1 MSEQNDILLDVKN
14 LRIGFRQGGTIARA
28 VEDTSFSIRRG
39 ELLALVGESGSGKS
53 VTAMSLLGLLP
64 EVSAVISNG
73 TAMFDGHD
81 LLKMSRKELNE
92 IRGNR
97 ISMIFQ
103 EPMTA
108 LNPVL
113 TIGWQIGEVLRR
125 HRGLDKEETQKQVVE
140 LLRKVGIP
148 SPEKRA
154 EDYPHQLSG
163 GMRQRVMIA
172 IALACRPELL
182 IADEPTTALDVTVQ
196 AQIMDLLAELRTEYK
211 TSVLFITHNL
221 ALVREQADRVAVM
234 YAGSIMEQ
242 GTCEEIFKAP
252 MHPYTRLLMQSVPST
267 TQRGRRLASIAGMV
281 PKGTDVIP
289 GCGFASRCPFKTDAC
304 DAQKPSLETFDGG
317 HEVACLRL
325 KELQQL
331 EKSSDKAE
339 NASMQNGQTV
349 LKVNGLRVW
358 FPVKA
363 GILKRTVGHVKA
375 VDGISFE
382 LKKGETLAV
391 VGESGCGKTT
401 IGKSIVGLAPRTE
414 GEVQLLDSTGG
425 LMPQYDKKHAPILQE
440 LASDECDGK
449 FAYLDMAE
457 LRQRVQMIFQD
468 PFSSLDPRL
477 MVGETIEEG
486 MEVHGIGKDAA
497 ERRTLME
504 KLTIRVG
511 LSPDVLNRYPHQ
523 FSGGQRQRIGLA
535 RALAVNPEVII
546 CDECTSALD
555 VSVQAQILNLL
566 KELQEEL
573 GLSYLFITHDLS
585 VVSYLADRVAVMY
598 LGRIVEEGTAADVL
612 ESPKHPYTKALMA
625 AAPRVEADGKRTVL
639 RLAGEVPSALNPP
652 KGCHFHPRCTHCM
665 EKCRLETPPVKELPN
680 GQRVCCW
687 LDMETEANA

>member
-1 MSEQNDILLDVKN
+1 MNCKENDILLDVKN

-28 VEDTSFSIRRG
+28 VEDTSFFIRRG

-81 LLKMSRKELNE
+81 LLKMSRKELSD

-125 HRGLDKEETQKQVVE
+125 HRGLDKEETRKQVVE

-196 AQIMDLLAELRTEYK
+196 AQIMDLLAELRSEYG

-252 MHPYTRLLMQSVPST
+252 IHPYTRLLMQSVPST

-281 PKGTDVIP
+281 PKGTEVIP
-289 GCGFASRCPFKTDAC
+289 GCGFAGRCPFKTDAC
-304 DAQKPSLETFDGG
+304 DAQKPSLSVMDGG

-339 NASMQNGQTV
+339 NVHSQNGQTV

-414 GEVQLLDSTGG
+414 GDVMLSVNNGEMTQ
-425 LMPQYDKKHAPILQE
+425 P
-440 LASDECDGK
+440 
-449 FAYLDMAE
+449 DMAT

-497 ERRTLME
+497 ERRALME
-504 KLTIRVG
+504 KLSIRVG

-598 LGRIVEEGTAADVL
+598 LGRIVEEGEAADVL
-612 ESPKHPYTKALMA
+612 QSPKHPYTKALMA

-652 KGCHFHPRCTHCM
+652 KGCHFHPRCPHCM
-665 EKCRLETPPVKELPN
+665 EKCRLETPPVKELAN

-687 LDMETEANA
+687 LEMKAESEA

>member
-1 MSEQNDILLDVKN
+1 MNCELLLDVKN

-28 VEDTSFSIRRG
+28 VEDTSFFIRRG

-81 LLKMSRKELNE
+81 LLKMSRKELSD

-196 AQIMDLLAELRTEYK
+196 AQIMDLLAELRSEYG

-281 PKGTDVIP
+281 PKGTEVIP
-289 GCGFASRCPFKTDAC
+289 GCGFAGRCPFKTDAC
-304 DAQKPSLETFDGG
+304 DAQKPSLSVMDGG

-339 NASMQNGQTV
+339 NASMQNGHTV

-414 GEVQLLDSTGG
+414 GNV
-425 LMPQYDKKHAPILQE
+425 M
-440 LASDECDGK
+440 LANVEGN
-449 FAYLDMAE
+449 LEQPDMAT

-497 ERRTLME
+497 ERRALME
-504 KLTIRVG
+504 KLSTRVG

-598 LGRIVEEGTAADVL
+598 LGRIVEEGEAADVL
-612 ESPKHPYTKALMA
+612 QSPKHPYTKALMA
-625 AAPRVEADGKRTVL
+625 AAPRVEADGRRTVL

-652 KGCHFHPRCTHCM
+652 KGCHFHPRCPHCM
-665 EKCRLETPPVKELPN
+665 EKCRLETPPVKELAN

-687 LDMETEANA
+687 LEMKSENNA

>member
-1 MSEQNDILLDVKN
+1 MNCKENDILLDVKN

-28 VEDTSFSIRRG
+28 VEDTSFFIRRG

-196 AQIMDLLAELRTEYK
+196 AQIMDLLAELRSEYK

-281 PKGTDVIP
+281 PKGTDIIT
-289 GCGFASRCPFKTDAC
+289 GCGFASRCPFKSDAC
-304 DAQKPSLETFDGG
+304 DAQKPLLEAFDGG
-317 HEVACLRL
+317 HEVACLRM

-331 EKSSDKAE
+331 EKSSDKTE
-339 NASMQNGQTV
+339 NASAQNGQTV

-414 GEVQLLDSTGG
+414 GDVLLVDGN
-425 LMPQYDKKHAPILQE
+425 DKMTRP
-440 LASDECDGK
+440 
-449 FAYLDMAE
+449 DME
-457 LRQRVQMIFQD
+457 TLRQRVQMIFQD

-486 MEVHGIGKDAA
+486 MEVHGVGKDAA
-497 ERRTLME
+497 ERQTLME
-504 KLTIRVG
+504 KLSIRVG

-566 KELQEEL
+566 KELQDEL

>member
-1 MSEQNDILLDVKN
+1 MNCKENDILLDVKN

-28 VEDTSFSIRRG
+28 VEDTSFFIRRG

-81 LLKMSRKELNE
+81 LLKMSRKELSD

-196 AQIMDLLAELRTEYK
+196 AQIMDLLAELRSEYG

-252 MHPYTRLLMQSVPST
+252 IHPYTRLLMQSVPST

-281 PKGTDVIP
+281 PKGTEVIP
-289 GCGFASRCPFKTDAC
+289 GCGFAGRCPFKTDAC
-304 DAQKPSLETFDGG
+304 DAQKPSLSVMDGG

-331 EKSSDKAE
+331 EKSSDKVE
-339 NASMQNGQTV
+339 NVHSQNGQTV

-414 GEVQLLDSTGG
+414 GDVMLSVNNGEMTQ
-425 LMPQYDKKHAPILQE
+425 P
-440 LASDECDGK
+440 
-449 FAYLDMAE
+449 DMAT

-504 KLTIRVG
+504 KLSIRVG

-598 LGRIVEEGTAADVL
+598 LGRIVEEGEAADVL
-612 ESPKHPYTKALMA
+612 QSPKHPYTKALMA

-652 KGCHFHPRCTHCM
+652 KGCHFHPRCPHCM
-665 EKCRLETPPVKELPN
+665 EKCRLETPPVKELAN

-687 LDMETEANA
+687 LEMESESEA

>member
-1 MSEQNDILLDVKN
+1 MNCKENDILLDVKN

-28 VEDTSFSIRRG
+28 VEDTSFFIRRG

-81 LLKMSRKELNE
+81 LLKMSRKELSD

-125 HRGLDKEETQKQVVE
+125 HRGLDKEETRKQVVE

-196 AQIMDLLAELRTEYK
+196 AQIMDLLAELRSEYG

-252 MHPYTRLLMQSVPST
+252 IHPYTRLLMQSVPST

-281 PKGTDVIP
+281 PKGTEVIP
-289 GCGFASRCPFKTDAC
+289 GCGFAGRCPFKTDAC
-304 DAQKPSLETFDGG
+304 DAQKPSLSVMDGG

-339 NASMQNGQTV
+339 NVHSQNGQTV

-414 GEVQLLDSTGG
+414 GDVMLSVNNGEMTH
-425 LMPQYDKKHAPILQE
+425 P
-440 LASDECDGK
+440 
-449 FAYLDMAE
+449 DMAT

-497 ERRTLME
+497 DRRALME
-504 KLTIRVG
+504 KLSIRVG

-598 LGRIVEEGTAADVL
+598 LGRIVEEGEAADVL
-612 ESPKHPYTKALMA
+612 QSPKHPYTKALMA

-652 KGCHFHPRCTHCM
+652 KGCHFHPRCPHCM
-665 EKCRLETPPVKELPN
+665 EKCRLETPPVKELAN

-687 LDMETEANA
+687 LEMKTESES

>member
-1 MSEQNDILLDVKN
+1 MSKENDILLDVKN

-81 LLKMSRKELNE
+81 LLKMSRKELSD

-113 TIGWQIGEVLRR
+113 TIGWQIGEVLKR
-125 HRGLDKEETQKQVVE
+125 HRGLDAEETRKQVIE

-281 PKGTDVIP
+281 PKGTDIIT
-289 GCGFASRCPFKTDAC
+289 GCGFASRCPFKSDAC
-304 DAQKPSLETFDGG
+304 DAQKPLLEAFDGG
-317 HEVACLRL
+317 HEVACLRM

-339 NASMQNGQTV
+339 NASAQNGQTV

-414 GEVQLLDSTGG
+414 GDV
-425 LMPQYDKKHAPILQE
+425 M
-440 LASDECDGK
+440 LADGNGDMTQP
-449 FAYLDMAE
+449 DMAT

-486 MEVHGIGKDAA
+486 MEVHGVGKDAT

-504 KLTIRVG
+504 KLSTRVG

-598 LGRIVEEGTAADVL
+598 LGRIVEEGEAADVL
-612 ESPKHPYTKALMA
+612 QSPKHPYTKALMA

-652 KGCHFHPRCTHCM
+652 KGCHFHPRCPHCM
-665 EKCRLETPPVKELPN
+665 EKCRLETPPVKELAN

-687 LDMETEANA
+687 LEMKSEGDA